1 MFLSEFGQKVNQAK
15 TLDFGAIFSQSIEL
29 FKKVWLQGLI
39 TILISIAAI
48 LPLYCI
54 VYIPLLMIGVD
65 PDIIGQNEELNVSFL
80 ILIGLFF
87 IAFAIVA
94 SSFGIALMSAFYRIC
109 KQKDLGESVKDDYFY
124 YFKKA
129 YFLKLMKLSI
139 VGIAISVLASLLFL
153 LPLFYVMVPISFL
166 TVIFAF
172 NPEARVTD
180 IVKASFK
187 LGNKKWLITFGLML
201 VCGFLAEIVGMM
213 LCFVGL
219 FATVSFAYL
228 PLYIIYKEVIG
239 FENSEEEE
247 SVFIETTI

>member
-1 MFLSEFGQKVNQAK
+1 MFLSEFEQKVNRAK
-15 TLDFGAIFSQSIEL
+15 TLDFGALFSEAIEL
-29 FKKVWLQGLI
+29 FKKVWVQGLI

-54 VYIPLLMIGVD
+54 VYIPLLMLGVD
-65 PDIIGQNEELNVSFL
+65 PELIGQNEDVNVSFL
-80 ILIGLFF
+80 IFIGLFF
-87 IAFAIVA
+87 IVFGIVA
-94 SSFGIALMSAFYRIC
+94 SAVSIALMSAFYRIC
-109 KQKDLGESVKDDYFY
+109 KQKDLGVSLKDDYFY

-129 YFLKLMKLSI
+129 YFMKLIKLAI
-139 VGIAISVLASLLFL
+139 VSLAISVLASLLFL
-153 LPLFYVMVPISFL
+153 FPLIYVIVPISFF
-166 TVIFAF
+166 TVVFAF

-187 LGNKKWLITFGLML
+187 LGHKKWLITFGLML
-201 VCGFLAEIVGMM
+201 VCGFLAEMVGML

-219 FATVSFAYL
+219 FATLSFAYL

-239 FENSEEEE
+239 FENSEEE